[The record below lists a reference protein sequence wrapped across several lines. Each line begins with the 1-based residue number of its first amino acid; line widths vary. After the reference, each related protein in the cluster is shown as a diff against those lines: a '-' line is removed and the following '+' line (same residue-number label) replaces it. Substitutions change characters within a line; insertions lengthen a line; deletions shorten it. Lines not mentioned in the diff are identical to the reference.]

1 MSNFIYIMGKS
12 SAGKD
17 TIYSK
22 LKDKIQTNLY
32 VPYTTRP
39 KREGEENG
47 IQYFFKTKE
56 EIEQLSKSGKIME
69 SRNYNVINAQGQ
81 KDVWTYAT
89 VYDEQFNKQGD
100 YMSIGTLESYTS
112 ILKYLKE
119 NPEKNIN
126 MIPVYIS
133 IDEEERKRRATERE
147 NKQAKP
153 NYEEMNRRL
162 QADNIDFSDEKLKEA
177 NIGKKQTFENYDLD
191 LCVENIVKYVEKE
204 IEKKKT
210 LSEKYK
216 VKIEKE
222 KIITKRN
229 IVESHIDKEIGD

>member
-17 TIYSK
+17 TIYSN